1 MTRLLQLLDRGVYRF
16 ETVVLVAILSVMAS
30 LAVVQVTL
38 KLFGSGIGWL
48 EMFVRYLVV
57 WVGFLGGA
65 VASFQSRNITI
76 DVVSRFVKGR
86 IRRLFGVVVNTISA
100 GMVMVLIVVSL
111 SYIGRKM
118 EDGSVAFT
126 IPMED
131 GNWIFQEWW
140 FATIIPMGFGL
151 MAWHFVVHA
160 WLYLVDEQ
168 VEESDPDDDEEVE
181 AAGGDA

>member
-1 MTRLLQLLDRGVYRF
+1 
-16 ETVVLVAILSVMAS
+16 
-30 LAVVQVTL
+30 
-38 KLFGSGIGWL
+38 
-48 EMFVRYLVV
+48 
-57 WVGFLGGA
+57 
-65 VASFQSRNITI
+65 RNITI